1 MLEYFDRLLFN
12 AIVEY
17 NSTINRCM
25 DDPMFAAMVDSSE
38 IGDAQERY
46 MIQIVNAAES
56 AGAISLEDWRT
67 VRHIVGMIA
76 LDREDDIYNDLRYEV
91 DA

>member
-17 NSTINRCM
+17 NNTINRCM
-25 DDPMFAAMVDSSE
+25 DDPIFAGMVDSSE

-46 MIQIVNAAES
+46 IIQIVNAAER
-56 AGAISLEDWRT
+56 AGAISIADWREI
-67 VRHIVGMIA
+67 RYIVDQIA
-76 LDREDDIYNDLRYEV
+76 LDREDAWNDLRYEV
-91 DA
+91 EA